1 MESFNMWE
9 SNIVLFVQENLRTDF
24 MDPIWKFITSLG
36 DEGIVPIALC
46 ILFLFF
52 KKTRKVGITAGMS
65 LALEAILINL
75 TIKKLVGR
83 TRPYVV
89 NEAIEYITKRPSDNS
104 FPSGHTGCMFAV
116 ASVLFYMM
124 PKKVGIPAMIVA
136 SLVGISRLYVGV
148 HYPTDIIGGFIIG
161 MFTGFIAKLIVE
173 KVCEVRAKKKEAK

>member
-1 MESFNMWE
+1 MDTFNMWE
-9 SNIVLFVQENLRTDF
+9 SNIVLFVQENLRF
-24 MDPIWKFITSLG
+24 GFLDPIMKFITSLG
-36 DEGIVPIALC
+36 EGIVPIALC

-52 KKTRKVGITAGMS
+52 KKTRKVGITAGLS
-65 LALEAILINL
+65 LAMEAILINL

-148 HYPTDIIGGFIIG
+148 HYPTDIIGGFIVG

-173 KVCEVRAKKKEAK
+173 KVCEVREKKKVAK

>member
-1 MESFNMWE
+1 MANVKCDGAF
-9 SNIVLFVQENLRTDF
+9 LA
-24 MDPIWKFITSLG
+24 ITIL
-36 DEGIVPIALC
+36 ILIAL
-46 ILFLFF
+46 ISYHKDLFLLF
-52 KKTRKVGITAGMS
+52 KKTRKVGITAGVS

-104 FPSGHTGCMFAV
+104 FPSGHTGCVFAV
-116 ASVLFYMM
+116 ASVLFFMM
-124 PKKVGIPAMIVA
+124 PKKVGIPAMVIA

-173 KVCEVRAKKKEAK
+173 KISVKCKSSEDKE

>member
-1 MESFNMWE
+1 MDL
-9 SNIVLFVQENLRTDF
+9 IVIGGGAAGLMAAGTAAKRGLKVTLIERNEKL
-24 MDPIWKFITSLG
+24 
-36 DEGIVPIALC
+36 A
-46 ILFLFF
+46 
-52 KKTRKVGITAGMS
+52 RKVGITAGMS

-148 HYPTDIIGGFIIG
+148 HYPTDILGGVAVG
-161 MFTGFIAKLIVE
+161 AAAGTG
-173 KVCEVRAKKKEAK
+173 CKKHHSSKKC

>member
-24 MDPIWKFITSLG
+24 MDPVWKFITSLG

-173 KVCEVRAKKKEAK
+173 KVCEFRAKKKAAK